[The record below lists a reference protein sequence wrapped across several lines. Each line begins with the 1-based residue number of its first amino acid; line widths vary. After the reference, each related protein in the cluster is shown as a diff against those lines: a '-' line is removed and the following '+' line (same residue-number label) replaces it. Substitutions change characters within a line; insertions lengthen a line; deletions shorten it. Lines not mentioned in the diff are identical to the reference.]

1 MDFSISK
8 INVVPA
14 QTPAD
19 LHKAV
24 SDHGVSAD
32 RNTEAELINSISLE
46 QTKEMT
52 ERIQGHLDRM
62 SISLR
67 FSTYGKYDEKISVTV
82 YEKDTGKVI
91 REIPPEEF
99 QRLNE
104 KMEELIGI
112 IFNGNA

>member
-1 MDFSISK
+1 VHGTSAEGK
-8 INVVPA
+8 HEN
-14 QTPAD
+14 TP
-19 LHKAV
+19 
-24 SDHGVSAD
+24 
-32 RNTEAELINSISLE
+32 E
-46 QTKEMT
+46 QKLSYIQAMEMT

-67 FSTYGKYDEKISVTV
+67 FSTYGKDNEKISVTV

-104 KMEELIGI
+104 KMEEVIGL

>member
-1 MDFSISK
+1 MDFAISK
-8 INVVPA
+8 ISVEPVQTSDSVPK
-14 QTPAD
+14 TFFVP
-19 LHKAV
+19 
-24 SDHGVSAD
+24 STSAEE
-32 RNTEAELINSISLE
+32 NHEKSPKEIFSLKE
-46 QTKEMT
+46 TKEMT

-62 SISLR
+62 SISLK
-67 FSTYGKYDEKISVTV
+67 FSTYGKNKEKISVTV

-104 KMEELIGI
+104 KMEELIGL